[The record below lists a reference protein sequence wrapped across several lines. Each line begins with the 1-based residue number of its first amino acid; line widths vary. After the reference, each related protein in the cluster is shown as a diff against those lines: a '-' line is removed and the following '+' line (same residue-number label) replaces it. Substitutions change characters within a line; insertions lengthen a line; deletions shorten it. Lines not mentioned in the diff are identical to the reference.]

1 MNAADERIYCT
12 YFDCGYLSRAL
23 TLFES
28 LREHGDD
35 SKIIVLALDSQVQE
49 YFDRNPQANIEVIS
63 ISVLEVFEPR
73 LPSLKMSRSRMEYYF
88 TCTPL
93 LIKYALEK
101 TSSTQTLSIY
111 LDADLYFF
119 ENPGKVLAELSGAD
133 VGIIEH
139 RYPAHRAK
147 KLAKYGQYN
156 VGWVGFRNT
165 PAGRLVLDWYAEKTL
180 EWCSDIPDS
189 GRYADQG
196 YLDWFPEFE
205 KVHVLPNPGFNLAPW
220 NTSRHSLTLKDG
232 KVESDGSP
240 LIFFHFHGVR
250 KVGKR
255 FTTSQLIY
263 GSPLNKVLRKNIYQP
278 YINRLDYYDHA
289 VFDALG
295 GDSTIKKRGNGIIGL
310 LSRVRKKVFDAAT
323 IATGNSLTSSNK
335 N

>member
-1 MNAADERIYCT
+1 MNAKDERIYCT
-12 YFDCGYLSRAL
+12 YFDSGYLSRAL

-35 SKIIVLALDSQVQE
+35 SKIIVLALDAQVQE
-49 YFDRNPQANIEVIS
+49 FFDINPQTNIEVIS
-63 ISVLEVFEPR
+63 ISILEVIEPR
-73 LPSLKMSRSRMEYYF
+73 LPALKMSRSRMEYYF

-93 LIKYALEK
+93 LIKFALTQT
-101 TSSTQTLSIY
+101 TSSQALAIY

-119 ENPGKVLAELSGAD
+119 ANPDRVLADLKGGD

-139 RYPAHRAK
+139 RYPKHRAE
-147 KLAKYGQYN
+147 KLAKYGRFN

-165 PAGRLVLDWYAEKTL
+165 PEGRRVLDWYLEKTL
-180 EWCSDIPDS
+180 DWCSDIPDS

-205 KVHVLPNPGFNLAPW
+205 KVQVLTNPGFNVAPW
-220 NTSRHSLTLKDG
+220 NTSRHSLTLKNG
-232 KVESDGSP
+232 EVVSDGFP

-255 FTTSQLIY
+255 YTTSQLIY
-263 GSPLNKVLRKNIYQP
+263 GSPLNKVLRKNVYLP
-278 YINRLDYYDHA
+278 YVNRLDYFDHVVSGVLVA
-289 VFDALG
+289 E
-295 GDSTIKKRGNGIIGL
+295 SRIKKRGNGISGL
-310 LSRVRKKVFDAAT
+310 LSRVRKKVFDAIT
-323 IATGNSLTSSNK
+323 IAGGNSIVPDK

>member
-1 MNAADERIYCT
+1 MNDTDERIYCT
-12 YFDCGYLSRAL
+12 YFDNGYLSRAL

-28 LREHGDD
+28 LRMQGDD
-35 SKIIVLALDSQVQE
+35 SKIIVLALDTQVQE
-49 YFDRNPQANIEVIS
+49 YFDRNPLPNIEVIS

-73 LPSLKMSRSRMEYYF
+73 LPSLKMTRSKMEYYL

-93 LIKYALEK
+93 LVKYALEK
-101 TSSTQTLSIY
+101 TSSTQALSIY

-119 ENPGKVLAELSGAD
+119 ANPDNVLADLTGAD

-139 RYPAHRAK
+139 RYPAHRAE
-147 KLAKYGQYN
+147 KLAKYGRFN

-165 PAGRLVLDWYAEKTL
+165 KEGRQVLDWYAEKTID
-180 EWCSDIPDS
+180 WCSDIPDS

-205 KVHVLPNPGFNLAPW
+205 NVRVLTNSGFNVAPW
-220 NTSRHSLTLKDG
+220 NTSRHKLTLNNSN
-232 KVESDGSP
+232 VESDGSP

-263 GSPLNKVLRKNIYQP
+263 GSPLNKVLRESIYQL
-278 YINRLDYYDHA
+278 YINRLDFFDH
-289 VFDALG
+289 VVSDALG
-295 GDSTIKKRGNGIIGL
+295 AESTIKKRGNGIIGL
-310 LSRVRKKVFDAAT
+310 LSRVRKKVFDAIT
-323 IATGNSLTSSNK
+323 IATGNSLVPRNK
-335 N
+335 